1 MATEV
6 EVRCPVNSQGLMF
19 KLIGSPTAE
28 IVAGN
33 SIEITCGGCRDS
45 GRREGRTVL
54 RVVHEFNLLGEL
66 IGTREYCA
74 EV

>member
-1 MATEV
+1 
-6 EVRCPVNSQGLMF
+6 
-19 KLIGSPTAE
+19 
-28 IVAGN
+28 
-33 SIEITCGGCRDS
+33 
-45 GRREGRTVL
+45 VL